1 MVGAGEDV
9 GLFVLTV
16 DSEAPL
22 LFLDPRRRR
31 RRRSRRSRRGNDTS
45 VSADPLP
52 LLLREALALP
62 PEGAGEGPELERRAL
77 PDETEDEAEEMIVG
91 SEGKPFDPPP
101 FPPLPV
107 DGRSVGSKAG
117 SAVPS
122 AKATAGARKSNAKER
137 FMVVVDGW

>member
-1 MVGAGEDV
+1 MVGAGEDL

-45 VSADPLP
+45 VSADRLP

-62 PEGAGEGPELERRAL
+62 PEGVGEGPELERRAL
-77 PDETEDEAEEMIVG
+77 PDEDEAEETIVG

-101 FPPLPV
+101 FPPV

-137 FMVVVDGW
+137 FMVVRS

>member
-1 MVGAGEDV
+1 MVGAGEDL

-62 PEGAGEGPELERRAL
+62 LEGVGEGAELERRAL
-77 PDETEDEAEEMIVG
+77 PDEAEDEAEETIV
-91 SEGKPFDPPP
+91 GKPFDPPP
-101 FPPLPV
+101 FPLPV

-137 FMVVVDGW
+137 FMVVRS

>member
-1 MVGAGEDV
+1 M
-9 GLFVLTV
+9 
-16 DSEAPL
+16 
-22 LFLDPRRRR
+22 
-31 RRRSRRSRRGNDTS
+31 
-45 VSADPLP
+45 
-52 LLLREALALP
+52 LLREALALP
-62 PEGAGEGPELERRAL
+62 PEGAGEGAELERRAL
-77 PDETEDEAEEMIVG
+77 PDEAEDEAEEVIVG

-137 FMVVVDGW
+137 FMVVLMVGSFCFVAAFVVLPLHVSARLKLYARGEQMRFVRSRRDVHVQK

>member
-1 MVGAGEDV
+1 M
-9 GLFVLTV
+9 
-16 DSEAPL
+16 
-22 LFLDPRRRR
+22 
-31 RRRSRRSRRGNDTS
+31 
-45 VSADPLP
+45 SADPLP

-62 PEGAGEGPELERRAL
+62 PEGAGAGEGPELERRAL
-77 PDETEDEAEEMIVG
+77 PDETEGEVEETIVG

-107 DGRSVGSKAG
+107 DGKSVGSKAG

-137 FMVVVDGW
+137 FMVVRSQVDGW